1 MELNYNCV
9 RDILIFLEHQEQY
22 TFDSEN
28 HIIHVETRLK
38 TISEAL
44 PQYSE
49 NVIYYTLSRLDEAEF
64 ISITSKWASNSLRFC
79 CVNYITYDG
88 HEFLQKIKDDNI
100 WKKTLGYAGKI
111 GNFSLE
117 MLARIATAAATAYF
131 NQLFSGK

>member
-44 PQYSE
+44 PQ
-49 NVIYYTLSRLDEAEF
+49 
-64 ISITSKWASNSLRFC
+64 
-79 CVNYITYDG
+79 
-88 HEFLQKIKDDNI
+88 
-100 WKKTLGYAGKI
+100 
-111 GNFSLE
+111 
-117 MLARIATAAATAYF
+117 
-131 NQLFSGK
+131 